1 VLDYAGQLMKYDTT
15 LKALFRQS
23 PPVALQQVAGEA
35 ITRWNPVELPEVQN
49 LRTDLLGE
57 ARDGMLVQIEIQS
70 DNDSGMPFRML
81 RYSVAITD
89 LYKRVPQQVVL
100 YVGSGPLKMPS
111 AYEWE
116 FGIARYKLIDIRD
129 LDGDALLASPSP
141 SDNVLG
147 ILARLTE
154 RSRSVKIL
162 VEKLAKLAPHESAS
176 YARALLIL
184 AGLRPG
190 LAAELE
196 KAMTYQFDPAI
207 LENEVLGPIYREGE
221 RAVLRR
227 LMARRFGPIPDWAE
241 TRLATLS
248 SEEVDDISARIL
260 DAQSLEQ
267 LFQK

>member
-1 VLDYAGQLMKYDTT
+1 MMKYDTT
-15 LKALFRQS
+15 LKSLFRQS
-23 PPVALQQVAGEA
+23 PPVALQQIAGQA
-35 ITRWNPVELPEVQN
+35 ITRWTPVELPKVQN

-57 ARDGMLVQIEIQS
+57 TTDGRLVQIEIQS
-70 DNDSGMPFRML
+70 DNDPTMPFRML
-81 RYSVAITD
+81 QYSVAITD
-89 LYKRVPQQVVL
+89 VYKRVPRQVVL
-100 YVGSGPLKMPS
+100 YVGSPLLKMPG

-116 FGIARYKLIDIRD
+116 FGIARYTMIDIRD

-154 RSRSVKIL
+154 RPRSVRIL
-162 VEKLAKLAPHESAS
+162 VGKLAKLDTHESVS

-190 LAAELE
+190 LAPELE

-227 LMARRFGPIPDWAE
+227 LIERRFGPVPDWAE

>member
-1 VLDYAGQLMKYDTT
+1 MMKYDTT
-15 LKALFRQS
+15 LKSLFRQS
-23 PPVALQQVAGEA
+23 PPVALQQITGQA
-35 ITRWNPVELPEVQN
+35 ITRWTPVELPKVQN

-57 ARDGMLVQIEIQS
+57 TTDGQLVQIEIQS
-70 DNDSGMPFRML
+70 DNDPAMPFRML
-81 RYSVAITD
+81 QYSVAITD
-89 LYKRVPQQVVL
+89 VYKSIPRQVVL
-100 YVGSGPLKMPS
+100 YVGSGPLNMPE

-116 FGIARYKLIDIRD
+116 FGIARYTLIDIRD
-129 LDGDALLASPSP
+129 LDGEALLASPIP

-147 ILARLTE
+147 VLARLRE
-154 RSRSVKIL
+154 RSRSIRIL
-162 VEKLAKLAPHESAS
+162 IEKLTKLDPHESAS

-190 LAAELE
+190 LAPELE

-227 LMARRFGPIPDWAE
+227 LIERRFGPVPDWAE

-248 SEEVDDISARIL
+248 SEEVDDISARLL

>member
-1 VLDYAGQLMKYDTT
+1 MKYDTT
-15 LKALFRQS
+15 LKSLFRQL
-23 PPVALQQVAGEA
+23 PPVALQQIAGQA
-35 ITRWNPVELPEVQN
+35 IARWAPVELPKVQN

-57 ARDGMLVQIEIQS
+57 TTDGKLVQIEIQS
-70 DNDSGMPFRML
+70 DNDPAMPFRML
-81 RYSVAITD
+81 QYSVAITD
-89 LYKRVPQQVVL
+89 VYKRIPRQVVL
-100 YVGSGPLKMPS
+100 YVGSGPLNMPA

-116 FGIARYKLIDIRD
+116 FGIARYTLIDIRD
-129 LDGDALLASPSP
+129 LDGEALLASPIP

-147 ILARLTE
+147 VLARLRE
-154 RSRSVKIL
+154 RSRSIKIL
-162 VEKLAKLAPHESAS
+162 LEKLAKLDPHESAS

-190 LAAELE
+190 LAPEVE

-227 LMARRFGPIPDWAE
+227 LMERRFGPIPDWAE

-248 SEEVDDISARIL
+248 SEEVDDISARL
-260 DAQSLEQ
+260 LEARSLEQ